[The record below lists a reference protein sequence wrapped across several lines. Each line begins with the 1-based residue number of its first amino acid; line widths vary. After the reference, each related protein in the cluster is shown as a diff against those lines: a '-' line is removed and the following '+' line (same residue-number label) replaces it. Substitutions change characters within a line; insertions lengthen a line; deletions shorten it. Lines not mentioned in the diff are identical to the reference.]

1 MKPLKLADY
10 QVVDD
15 RNAMDHE
22 KAILAD
28 AHEAA
33 LCMTGGMSY
42 RGTDMALR
50 IQRLITLAM
59 AQQHALISLEEQHA
73 TTTKRLIEAEQDK
86 KDIQVMHA
94 EAVARIGNIA
104 QMHAE
109 AEAELHQE
117 RVENALATKA
127 YDALMARQ
135 MEEPVYNSMQE

>member
-59 AQQHALISLEEQHA
+59 AQQHALTTVEEQHA
-73 TTTKRLIEAEQDK
+73 AATKRMVEAEQDK
-86 KDIQVMHA
+86 QDMLIMYK
-94 EAVARIGNIA
+94 EL
-104 QMHAE
+104 
-109 AEAELHQE
+109 EAELQQE
-117 RVENALATKA
+117 RGENATATA
-127 YDALMARQ
+127 AFDRLMNSN
-135 MEEPVYNSMQE
+135 MEAEEQFNSMQE

>member
-1 MKPLKLADY
+1 MKPLKLAHH
-10 QVVDD
+10 VAIDD

-42 RGTDMALR
+42 SHTEMSLR
-50 IQRLITLAM
+50 IRRLITLAM

-86 KDIQVMHA
+86 KDIQVMYA
-94 EAVARIGNIA
+94 EV
-104 QMHAE
+104 
-109 AEAELHQE
+109 EAELHQE
-117 RVENALATKA
+117 RGENALATKA

>member
-42 RGTDMALR
+42 TPTEMALR
-50 IQRLITLAM
+50 LRRLITLAM
-59 AQQHALISLEEQHA
+59 AQQHALIALEERYA
-73 TTTKRLIEAEQDK
+73 TTTKQLVEAEQDK
-86 KDIQVMHA
+86 KDIQVMY
-94 EAVARIGNIA
+94 R
-104 QMHAE
+104 E
-109 AEAELHQE
+109 AERELMDVNGRLRAMFE
-117 RVENALATKA
+117 RVDQVNA
-127 YDALMARQ
+127 
-135 MEEPVYNSMQE
+135 EFNSMQE

>member
-59 AQQHALISLEEQHA
+59 AQQHALIALEERYA
-73 TTTKRLIEAEQDK
+73 TTTKQLVEAEQDK
-86 KDIQVMHA
+86 KDIQVMY
-94 EAVARIGNIA
+94 R
-104 QMHAE
+104 E
-109 AEAELHQE
+109 AERELMDVNGRLRAMFEKVDEVNAE
-117 RVENALATKA
+117 
-127 YDALMARQ
+127 
-135 MEEPVYNSMQE
+135 YNSMQE

>member
-42 RGTDMALR
+42 SRDELALR
-50 IQRLITLAM
+50 LRRLITLAM
-59 AQQHALISLEEQHA
+59 AQQHALITLEEQYA
-73 TTTKRLIEAEQDK
+73 TAREKMLEAEQAK
-86 KDIQVMHA
+86 QDIQVMY
-94 EAVARIGNIA
+94 R
-104 QMHAE
+104 E
-109 AEAELHQE
+109 AERELMDVNGRLRAMFEKVDEVNAE
-117 RVENALATKA
+117 
-127 YDALMARQ
+127 
-135 MEEPVYNSMQE
+135 YNSMQE

>member
-59 AQQHALISLEEQHA
+59 AQQHALITLEEQHA
-73 TTTKRLIEAEQDK
+73 TTTKRMVEAEQDK
-86 KDIQVMHA
+86 KDIQVMY
-94 EAVARIGNIA
+94 R
-104 QMHAE
+104 E
-109 AEAELHQE
+109 AERELIEVNGRLRAMFE
-117 RVENALATKA
+117 RVDEVNA
-127 YDALMARQ
+127 
-135 MEEPVYNSMQE
+135 EYNSMQE

>member
-42 RGTDMALR
+42 SPTEMALR
-50 IQRLITLAM
+50 IRRLITLAM
-59 AQQHALISLEEQHA
+59 AQQHAVISLEEQHA
-73 TTTKRLIEAEQDK
+73 TATKRMIEAEQDK
-86 KDIQVMHA
+86 KDIQVMY
-94 EAVARIGNIA
+94 R
-104 QMHAE
+104 E
-109 AEAELHQE
+109 AERELMDVNGRLRAMFE
-117 RVENALATKA
+117 KVDEVTVE
-127 YDALMARQ
+127 
-135 MEEPVYNSMQE
+135 YNSMQE

>member
-42 RGTDMALR
+42 TPTEMALR
-50 IQRLITLAM
+50 LRRLITLAM
-59 AQQHALISLEEQHA
+59 AQQHALIALEERYA
-73 TTTKRLIEAEQDK
+73 TTTKQLVEAEQDK
-86 KDIQVMHA
+86 KDIQVMY
-94 EAVARIGNIA
+94 R
-104 QMHAE
+104 E
-109 AEAELHQE
+109 AERELMDVNGRLRAMFE
-117 RVENALATKA
+117 RVDAANA
-127 YDALMARQ
+127 
-135 MEEPVYNSMQE
+135 EYNSMQE

>member
-73 TTTKRLIEAEQDK
+73 TATKRMIEAEQDK
-86 KDIQVMHA
+86 KDIQVMY
-94 EAVARIGNIA
+94 R
-104 QMHAE
+104 E
-109 AEAELHQE
+109 AERELIEVNGRLRAMFEKVDEVNAE
-117 RVENALATKA
+117 
-127 YDALMARQ
+127 
-135 MEEPVYNSMQE
+135 YNSMQE